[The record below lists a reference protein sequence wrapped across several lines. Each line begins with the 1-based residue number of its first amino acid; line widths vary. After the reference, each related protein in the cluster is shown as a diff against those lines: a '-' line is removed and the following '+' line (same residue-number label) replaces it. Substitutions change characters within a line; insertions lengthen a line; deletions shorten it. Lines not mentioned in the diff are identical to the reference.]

1 MQTVRIMEQ
10 KLTILKWRVE
20 YMEQS
25 GRNTIYEL
33 IEYRLPLF
41 FCASEPFV
49 AILEAADGIN
59 SDYRSLKT
67 KASSESIESA

>member
-1 MQTVRIMEQ
+1 
-10 KLTILKWRVE
+10 
-20 YMEQS
+20 
-25 GRNTIYEL
+25 EL